1 MYVLYNYCGLQAV
14 LSTLIMRRQFLRLF
28 NRQCKFQHNYCI
40 MDMLMDAFIVVGLTS
55 VAFLWI
61 ISIMGALQVL
71 WETFGDHLESLVDII
86 KEKIRR

>member
-1 MYVLYNYCGLQAV
+1 
-14 LSTLIMRRQFLRLF
+14 
-28 NRQCKFQHNYCI
+28 
-40 MDMLMDAFIVVGLTS
+40 MLMDAFIVVGLTS